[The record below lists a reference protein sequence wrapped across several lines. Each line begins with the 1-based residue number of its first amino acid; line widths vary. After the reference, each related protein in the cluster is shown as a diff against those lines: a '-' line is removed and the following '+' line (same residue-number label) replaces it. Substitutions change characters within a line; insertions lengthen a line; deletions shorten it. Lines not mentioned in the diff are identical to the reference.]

1 MPELRVD
8 EQEVLKEVKKIDV
21 YKSSSINHLSSRI
34 LKDAF
39 VAIIPQLTFL
49 YNMSFSC
56 NTFPNLW
63 KIARVIPMQKPGD
76 SSDLNNFRPVSLL
89 PLPGK
94 LAEQLAHNKI
104 SKYLEDNMM
113 FNPNQGGFRKNKST
127 ISTSADF
134 TDDIGVGLNLNEYTL
149 ASFVDLQKAFD
160 TVNHDNLINKLY
172 DLGLHNNTGLWLI
185 DYEGIESNFVLQTTY
200 N

>member
-1 MPELRVD
+1 MFCNIIPISVIYICLYYINNFFADIGPNLASVIPHETDIVRVYTVPKAYMPELRVD

-76 SSDLNNFRPVSLL
+76 SSDVNNFRPVSL
-89 PLPGK
+89 
-94 LAEQLAHNKI
+94 
-104 SKYLEDNMM
+104 SYC
-113 FNPNQGGFRKNKST
+113 
-127 ISTSADF
+127 
-134 TDDIGVGLNLNEYTL
+134 
-149 ASFVDLQKAFD
+149 
-160 TVNHDNLINKLY
+160 
-172 DLGLHNNTGLWLI
+172 LGN
-185 DYEGIESNFVLQTTY
+185 
-200 N
+200 